1 MDRPANKRDD
11 KVSTRERKTN
21 VTVTVTYPL
30 HLDDLGQEVKWSIL
44 DINKDGSET
53 VVLEMMVFIAVQ
65 LDMDFNRQDVGF
77 ASCFKEVNCR
87 APLLVPVAIVTGDK
101 SRGVAGGGR
110 CRSCNRKGYF
120 GKGRLS
126 LGFALSLSA
135 GGRSCVFWDGAAGL
149 VGRLGNS
156 LGCRCYCGAVG
167 YGEAV

>member
-1 MDRPANKRDD
+1 MA
-11 KVSTRERKTN
+11 
-21 VTVTVTYPL
+21 VTVTHPSHVA
-30 HLDDLGQEVKWSIL
+30 DLVQEGKWSIL

-53 VVLEMMVFIAVQ
+53 VVLEMMVFQ
-65 LDMDFNRQDVGF
+65 EGHPDLEFDTRDLGS
-77 ASCFKEVNCR
+77 ASCVMEVNRR
-87 APLLVPVAIVTGDK
+87 APLLVATVAQINQPISVTSVIVIVTGDK

-110 CRSCNRKGYF
+110 CRSRNRRGYV

-126 LGFALSLSA
+126 LEFAVSESA

-167 YGEAV
+167 DGEAV